1 MESLT
6 INFLE
11 ELIKPGPR
19 LPLISEWFLKQ
30 VWTKE
35 NFIKSSSTEYLTDGE
50 KKTHSLEELI
60 AASAPQFYDELA
72 SASLETPRL
81 TDRLAA
87 DTAVVIFDGAS
98 LREIPLFLQKA
109 EESGYRILESSF
121 SFAALPSTTTA
132 FVARHLIGKEVTPK
146 SLPQRKELRDL
157 RFRVYYFD
165 DVLTSHQVLSE
176 EEERLLLWSA
186 FPDFTYQDSG
196 ARFISHFAAIQK
208 MLDSA
213 WKNTVMQIP
222 RDRRIIITS
231 DHGYIFFGAGFEST
245 RSNEDCKWLDQGR
258 FKIFSETENIPAS
271 LEHIDLQVFP
281 DKRLAMVRGRLKD
294 RPRGPAANR
303 VYRHGG
309 LSLMEMLVPW
319 LVLEKKGP
327 LGERLVKEIES
338 ET

>member
-6 INFLE
+6 FSFLE

-19 LPLISEWFLKQ
+19 LPWISEWLLKQ
-30 VWTKE
+30 VWTSE
-35 NFIKSSSTEYLTDGE
+35 NFMRNSPTEYLIDSE
-50 KKTHSLEELI
+50 KKAHFLEELVV
-60 AASAPQFYDELA
+60 ASAPQVYDELA
-72 SASLETPRL
+72 SASIDAPRL
-81 TDRLAA
+81 SDRLTA

-109 EESGYRILESSF
+109 EQSGYQVVECSL
-121 SFAALPSTTTA
+121 SFAAIPSTTTA

-146 SLPQRKELRDL
+146 NLPQRKELKDL
-157 RFRVYYFD
+157 RFHAYYFD
-165 DVLTSHQVLSE
+165 DVLTSYQIMADK
-176 EEERLLLWSA
+176 EERLLLWSA

-196 ARFISHFAAIQK
+196 ARFVSHFAAIHK
-208 MLDSA
+208 LLDSA
-213 WKNTVMQIP
+213 WKNTVMQVP
-222 RDRRIIITS
+222 RERQVIITS

-245 RSNEDCKWLDQGR
+245 RSNEACEWLDQSR
-258 FKIFSETENIPAS
+258 FKVFSETEKMPGS
-271 LEHIDLQVFP
+271 GERIDLQVFP

-319 LVLEKKGP
+319 LVLEK
-327 LGERLVKEIES
+327 
-338 ET
+338 